1 MRKNTIETAL
11 AEYNVLVGDAA
22 RAFQAGI
29 VMTSSVLSVPNA
41 TI

>member
-11 AEYNVLVGDAA
+11 AEYNVLVDDAA

-29 VMTSSVLSVPNA
+29 VAFQFLVGS
-41 TI
+41 